1 MTASNPRRATL
12 FTSVPHACSYL
23 TGRTAATVFIDPQQH
38 LDAAWFTHLTGNGF
52 RRSGDFVYR
61 PHCPQCSACVP
72 VRIPVNAFTPN
83 RSQRRNWLRNQD
95 LTIRNT
101 EAEFNEE
108 HFELYREYQ
117 HHRHRG
123 GGMDEG
129 DPQRYV
135 EFLLTRHVDTYFYEL
150 RLHQKLLAVAVA
162 DRLSDGLSAVYGFYD
177 PTVPKRGLG
186 IFSILLEIE
195 QARRLNLQ
203 WLYLGY
209 WIKESP
215 KMNYKC
221 NFRPIQAYRN
231 GRWSQLD
238 DNR

>member
-1 MTASNPRRATL
+1 M
-12 FTSVPHACSYL
+12 
-23 TGRTAATVFIDPQQH
+23 FIDPQQH
-38 LDAAWFTHLTGNGF
+38 LDVAWFTRLTGNGF

-72 VRIPVNAFTPN
+72 VRVPVNAFTPN
-83 RSQRRNWLRNQD
+83 RSQKRNWLKNQD

-123 GGMDEG
+123 GSMDEG
-129 DPQRYV
+129 DPQRYI

-238 DNR
+238 DDR

>member
-1 MTASNPRRATL
+1 
-12 FTSVPHACSYL
+12 
-23 TGRTAATVFIDPQQH
+23 
-38 LDAAWFTHLTGNGF
+38 
-52 RRSGDFVYR
+52 
-61 PHCPQCSACVP
+61 
-72 VRIPVNAFTPN
+72 
-83 RSQRRNWLRNQD
+83 
-95 LTIRNT
+95 
-101 EAEFNEE
+101 
-108 HFELYREYQ
+108 
-117 HHRHRG
+117 
-123 GGMDEG
+123 MDEG
-129 DPQRYV
+129 DPQRYI

-238 DNR
+238 DE